1 MRDFL
6 THSTTLWVLFV
17 LFLLETAGFGVIMH
31 LYDFVIIDEMSDPE
45 AVRHHVE
52 EMTGL
57 QRSVHAWMTATLD
70 VAYPLTYGALFAGLT
85 IRVLKPV
92 FAIPA
97 IAVIPTDLVEGF
109 VQVLALNGNYELL
122 WLKAFVTPAKLILFG
137 VAIVIAL
144 VALWMGW
151 RQRRSN
157 AA

>member
-1 MRDFL
+1 HEIGWNNRDGWDRKHRF
-6 THSTTLWVLFV
+6 
-17 LFLLETAGFGVIMH
+17 
-31 LYDFVIIDEMSDPE
+31 
-45 AVRHHVE
+45 
-52 EMTGL
+52 
-57 QRSVHAWMTATLD
+57 QRSAHAWMTATLD

-85 IRVLKPV
+85 LRALKPV

-137 VAIVIAL
+137 AAIVIAL